1 MCVTLRSWDYDSWYS
16 HVWTCQVTMN
26 ERWTHWLITSR
37 MFLVNWFRRTET
49 CRRPRASSSRARTVC
64 FNSSS
69 HCRAC
74 ISRSSWVCLCISEP
88 ATEQTSS
95 RAMRGKQ
102 TTESDDLW
110 LWGSIY
116 KFSPKII
123 LELFLRKICR
133 SFPSIPLWVLFARIE
148 QFAERQFLKSIKFR
162 KYRNDRHCETSRSE
176 RAVMR

>member
-88 ATEQTSS
+88 TTEQTSS
-95 RAMRGKQ
+95 RAMRGNKPRSR
-102 TTESDDLW
+102 TTFDCGAASINLVQKSSWNFFSARSAAPFLASRFESFLH
-110 LWGSIY
+110 GSN
-116 KFSPKII
+116 SS
-123 LELFLRKICR
+123 LNANSSRAS
-133 SFPSIPLWVLFARIE
+133 SFVNIAMIGTARQAGLSE
-148 QFAERQFLKSIKFR
+148 Q
-162 KYRNDRHCETSRSE
+162 
-176 RAVMR
+176 